1 MCLILLG
8 FCFFCFVFLF
18 LKTSNL
24 IIISFSF
31 LAILLKRATDN
42 NCFFFLTFFTLQK
55 IKLENKYSNDDV
67 KIGFQKLIC

>member
-1 MCLILLG
+1 MFDFIR
-8 FCFFCFVFLF
+8 FF
-18 LKTSNL
+18 LKKIKSNL

-31 LAILLKRATDN
+31 FLAILLKRATNN
-42 NCFFFLTFFTLQK
+42 NCFFLTFFTLQK